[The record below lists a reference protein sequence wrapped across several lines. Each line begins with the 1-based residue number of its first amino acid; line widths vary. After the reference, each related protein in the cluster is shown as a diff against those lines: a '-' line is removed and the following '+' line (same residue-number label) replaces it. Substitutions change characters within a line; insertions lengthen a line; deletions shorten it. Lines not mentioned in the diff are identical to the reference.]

1 MLTAIWHM
9 LQTGELYSDPG
20 GDYFRRRYP
29 TARSNASSPSSKDSA
44 STSRCSS
51 PQLDPNGL
59 SHQYRAGK

>member
-29 TARSNASSPSSKDSA
+29 DRQIKRLVA
-44 STSRCSS
+44 
-51 PQLDPNGL
+51 QLEGL
-59 SHQYRAGK
+59 GQHVTLQLVPA